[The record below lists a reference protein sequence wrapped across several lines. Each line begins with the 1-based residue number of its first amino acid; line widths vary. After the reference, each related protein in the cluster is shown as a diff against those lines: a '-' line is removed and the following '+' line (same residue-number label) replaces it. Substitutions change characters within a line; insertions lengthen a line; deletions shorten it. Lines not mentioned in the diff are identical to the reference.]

1 MQPLFKFWSAVEH
14 PQHFIEHQRVK
25 ILVCVCVCVCVYIY
39 GDTDKD
45 SNHNLGDEL
54 VLLLVIINSGNMVK
68 AD

>member
-1 MQPLFKFWSAVEH
+1 MQPLFKFWSAAEH

-25 ILVCVCVCVCVYIY
+25 ILVCVCVCVY

-54 VLLLVIINSGNMVK
+54 VLLLVINNSGNMVK